1 MSSKESSF
9 KGCRDVRTDY
19 KERHTWLP
27 WDVINDARF
36 NSHNS
41 YKTSYVKDPNW
52 EWLRRSLVLAS
63 ESAPPSSRQR
73 GVRAS
78 ERGSQLPN
86 LKRSASQYWRAAEQ
100 TKCKYTRMFSQYFL
114 CLTEMRLWFAKM
126 YPYVPLRGSNKY
138 KKKDRYQT
146 TGRPMTNIHISQIKR
161 QRYIYWSL

>member
-1 MSSKESSF
+1 MSF
-9 KGCRDVRTDY
+9 
-19 KERHTWLP
+19 
-27 WDVINDARF
+27 NDARF

-52 EWLRRSLVLAS
+52 EWLRRNLVLVL

-114 CLTEMRLWFAKM
+114 TEMRLIFANM

-138 KKKDRYQT
+138 KKKPCPCPEVSPWMARSGDATLHYYQW
-146 TGRPMTNIHISQIKR
+146 TGTFENFIV
-161 QRYIYWSL
+161 